1 MGVTTAIAWTDS
13 TFQPWLGCLRVS
25 PACDHCYAAALAKR
39 TGRRDRAGLDLWDP
53 HADRV
58 RTSPDYWTRPHRWN
72 REALA
77 AGERRRVFCASMA
90 DIFDNRAPQAW
101 REDLWALI
109 RTTPALD
116 WQILTKRPQNA
127 AKMLPSDWGNGWP
140 NVWLGTTTE
149 NQLEA
154 ARRIPELLAL
164 PAKVHFLSVEPML
177 KAVELGPWLDG
188 LQWII
193 VGGESGAGA
202 RPMWPSWVRQLRDQV
217 QAAGV
222 ALFFKQVGSNR
233 ALWPGVTGKGEDP
246 AEWPEDLRIREFP

>member
-1 MGVTTAIAWTDS
+1 MPPSTPGSAACGSARLAI
-13 TFQPWLGCLRVS
+13 G
-25 PACDHCYAAALAKR
+25 YAAALAKR
-39 TGRRDRAGLDLWDP
+39 TGRRDRAGRDLWDP

-58 RTSPDYWTRPHRWN
+58 RTSADYWRHPHRWN

-77 AGERRRVFCASMA
+77 AGERRRVFAASMA
-90 DIFDNRAPQAW
+90 DVFDNRAPPAW
-101 REDLWALI
+101 RADLWALI
-109 RTTPALD
+109 RATPALD

-127 AKMLPSDWGNGWP
+127 AGMLPDDWGEGWP

-177 KAVELGPWLDG
+177 EAVDLGPWLAQ
-188 LQWII
+188 LQWVI
-193 VGGESGAGA
+193 VGGESGPGA
-202 RPMWPSWVRQLRDQV
+202 RAMHPSWVRALRDQV
-217 QAAGV
+217 QPAGV
-222 ALFFKQVGSNR
+222 PLFVKQTGSNR

-246 AEWPEDLRIREFP
+246 AEWPADLQLRQFPPRLGPQANPR